1 MTADVILPYLTGPA
15 AAVAVLVWVVWM
27 QRQDLRDLRRVNEA
41 ANKRADSAEEAARS
55 SLEMLRALTGQPT
68 AADRERTRT

>member
-15 AAVAVLVWVVWM
+15 AALVILVWVVIM
-27 QRQDLRDLRRVNEA
+27 LRQDIKDLRRVNEA

-55 SLEMLRALTGQPT
+55 SLEMLRALTGQG
-68 AADRERTRT
+68 AIADRERARL

>member
-15 AAVAVLVWVVWM
+15 AAVVVLVWVVWM
-27 QRQDLRDLRRVNEA
+27 QRQDIKDLRRINEA
-41 ANKRADSAEEAARS
+41 ASKRADSAEEAARS

-68 AADRERTRT
+68 AAERERARS